1 VKHHAG
7 RGGIKR
13 IIRLSLSLTIA
24 ALGTGLV
31 TNGATITWE
40 NTSGGDFHEGV
51 NWSGGVVPS
60 DADVA
65 LFGWKSDFGASEPI
79 AITFNADV
87 NNLQLQIQH
96 ATHEF
101 DLGGNTYTLTST
113 GNGSDASVLLGMN
126 LQSDGSAGAA
136 TLNLV
141 NGTVLAEATILGL
154 EAGNSGTLTVGANAQ
169 WLGYQFLDI
178 GFNGNGA
185 LNILDG
191 GYVAS
196 AGAAIGGDLWSFL
209 PKGPDSTGT
218 VTVSGS
224 DSLSGLNSQWDVYAG
239 ILSVGQSGTGT
250 LQITDKGQVNVY
262 YDVLVGQSPSANGT
276 ITIEGTGSALNIG
289 GLLEVGSSGT
299 GTVIIQN
306 GGVLNALDGT
316 IATAGG
322 TGTVTV
328 TNAGSELAFG
338 NRLLVGEGGTGT
350 ITVSDRG
357 RVSADTAFI
366 GSFPGVSGTVEV
378 TGQESRFDVTNLL
391 VVGQAGNGTL
401 NVLNGGLVTSDS
413 GAVGGLS
420 GSSGTV
426 LVSGT
431 GSKWQTTQG
440 ITVGLNGQGHLTV
453 EDDGEVETSHL
464 RIESNGVVDGAGG
477 TITGP
482 VTNRGVMH
490 PGLGAPMTVNGNYL
504 LTSNGAIVLDIAG
517 PTIGDYSQLRI
528 LGDAIFNGLL
538 IVNFIN
544 GFLPQVNDTFDL
556 VQVLLGGTSVFTGTV
571 NITGLNPFFQYTE
584 NFDNGYSLTITQSPV
599 PEPAAM
605 ILVGAGLLALGCM
618 RKRFVK

>member
-1 VKHHAG
+1 MKHYAG
-7 RGGIKR
+7 RAGIKR

-24 ALGTGLV
+24 ILCTGLV
-31 TNGATITWE
+31 SRGATITWD
-40 NTSGGDFHEGV
+40 NTSGGEFDDGL
-51 NWSGGVVPS
+51 NWSGGIVPS
-60 DADVA
+60 GADVA
-65 LFGWKSDFGASEPI
+65 LFGWKSDFRTNQPI

-87 NNLQLQIQH
+87 NNFQLQIQD
-96 ATHEF
+96 ATHNF
-101 DLGGNTYTLTST
+101 DLGGHTYTLTSL
-113 GNGSDASVLLGMN
+113 GNESAASVLLGMK
-126 LQSDGSAGAA
+126 LQSDGSNGAA

-141 NGTVLAEATILGL
+141 NGTVLTEATILGF
-154 EAGNSGTLTVGANAQ
+154 EAGTSGTLTVGANSQ

-178 GFNGNGA
+178 GFNGHGA
-185 LNILDG
+185 MNVLDG

-196 AGAAIGGDLWSFL
+196 AGAAIAGDLWSFL
-209 PKGPDSTGT
+209 PKSPGSTGA
-218 VTVSGS
+218 VTVSGA
-224 DSLSGLNSQWDVYAG
+224 NSQWDVYAG
-239 ILSVGQSGTGT
+239 ILSVGQSGAGT
-250 LQITDKGQVNVY
+250 LQITNRGEVNVTF
-262 YDVLVGQSPSANGT
+262 DVFVGQSPSANGS
-276 ITIEGTGSALNIG
+276 ITIDGTGSVLNVG

-299 GTVIIQN
+299 GTVTIQN
-306 GGVLNALDGT
+306 GGILNAFNGT
-316 IATAGG
+316 IATGGG

-338 NRLLVGEGGTGT
+338 NQLLVGEGGTGKIT
-350 ITVSDRG
+350 ISDRG

-378 TGQESRFDVTNLL
+378 TGDGSWFNVANLL
-391 VVGQAGNGTL
+391 VVGQSGNGTL
-401 NVLNGGLVTSDS
+401 NVLNGGLVTSNTGVV
-413 GAVGGLS
+413 GALA

-431 GSKWQTTQG
+431 GSRWRNTQG
-440 ITVGLNGQGHLTV
+440 ITVGVNGQGHLTV

-477 TITGP
+477 TITGT

-490 PGLGAPMTVNGNYL
+490 PGLGSPLTVNGNYL
-504 LTSNGAIVLDIAG
+504 LASSGAIVLDIAG
-517 PTIGDYSQLRI
+517 PTVDDYSRLRI
-528 LGDAIFNGLL
+528 LGNAIFEGLL

-556 VQVLLGGTSVFTGTV
+556 VRVLLGTSTFNGTV

-584 NFDNGYSLTITQSPV
+584 NFENGYSLTITHNPV

-618 RKRFVK
+618 RKRFAK